1 MSEFVPR
8 TRKPDNGNKYYISSR
23 YAGEKGWNPCILGNP
38 KTTYGRDQYLNVL
51 PNCVG
56 WEVGRFNEIV
66 GKKNCDYLYIVNGN
80 NHAKDL
86 IKNAKKQGLKVGMEP
101 KLGAAIVWTGGSDG
115 YGHTGGVEFV
125 SSDMKKIRISQSG
138 WNYNGVNH
146 MWFADHYI
154 GDGNWLEGSDYSW
167 MRGKYRFVGFVYLP
181 EEEDM
186 TKEEVYEISK
196 KAAIDAILEYNESV
210 KDLPPSTQEAEVALA
225 WMKEQGIMK
234 GNSKGNQMPQASLKR
249 EDYAIMEYRKA
260 HGE

>member
-1 MSEFVPR
+1 MSDFAPR

-23 YAGEKGWNPCILGNP
+23 YAGKNGWNPCILGNP
-38 KTTYGRDQYLNVL
+38 NTTYGRDRYLNVL

-80 NHAKDL
+80 DHAKDL

-125 SSDMKKIRISQSG
+125 SSDKKRIRISQSG
-138 WNYNGVNH
+138 WNYNGINH

-154 GDGNWLEGSDYSW
+154 GDGNWLAGSDYTW
-167 MRGKYRFVGFVYLP
+167 MRGKYKLAGFIYLP
-181 EEEDM
+181 ESEE
-186 TKEEVYEISK
+186 EEV
-196 KAAIDAILEYNESV
+196 
-210 KDLPPSTQEAEVALA
+210 TQEEFDAKMNVWLENQKRLGADAYAVEALKWA
-225 WMKEQGIMK
+225 KDEGIMK
-234 GNSKGNQMPQASLKR
+234 GDGTGNQMPQSFVKR
-249 EDYAIMEYRKA
+249 EDLAVMLQRMVAK
-260 HGE
+260 